1 MPHSRLTSDEI
12 VRRGQLLYEQ
22 QIRVAVEADH
32 HGKYLV
38 LNVETGEYEMDANEM
53 AAWRRAEAKAPDGA
67 FFLLRV
73 GFRAAF
79 RLGKAAQVQ
88 P

>member
-22 QIRVAVEADH
+22 QIRAAVEADNR
-32 HGKYLV
+32 GKYLV
-38 LNVETGEYEMDANEM
+38 LDVETGEYELDASELS
-53 AAWRRAEAKAPDGA
+53 AWRRAEAKAPDGA

-73 GFRAAF
+73 GFPAAF
-79 RLGKAAQVQ
+79 RLGKAKQVRA
-88 P
+88 

>member
-22 QIRVAVEADH
+22 QIRAAVEADNR
-32 HGKYLV
+32 GKYLV
-38 LNVETGEYEMDANEM
+38 LNVETGEYEMDNSEL

-73 GFRAAF
+73 GFPAAY
-79 RLGKAAQVQ
+79 RLGRSIKVRV
-88 P
+88 